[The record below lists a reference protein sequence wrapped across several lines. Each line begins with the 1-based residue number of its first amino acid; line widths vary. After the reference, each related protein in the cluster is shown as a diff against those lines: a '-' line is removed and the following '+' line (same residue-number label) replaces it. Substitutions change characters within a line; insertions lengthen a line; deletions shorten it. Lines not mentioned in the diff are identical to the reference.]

1 MVTGDGKQPT
11 SHLSRQ
17 HDLALC
23 CCLLVAVWIAHAT
36 SRTWTS
42 TDSRWT
48 IPTALSIINDH
59 TASLDRYASLIAQ
72 DNFYAIDCVT
82 GQTVIRPVKSLAQC
96 TNGHFYNFYPI
107 GVDVLAV
114 PEVFAIQKL
123 VHAVSGSPLA
133 RSVKNPYRRRLLEGD
148 LIYTH
153 PLVEVLIASFW
164 IALAAVLLYLITR
177 QFVRSIRS
185 LIIALLFAF
194 GTSAWSTGSRALWQ
208 HGASMLLISVASL
221 AWLKADRNPNWWVLA
236 GFALAFSMVVRPT
249 NILPFAAAFL
259 YLLKEQPRKV
269 WLYVLPALLVV
280 GLFVMWSYAVYGTA
294 VAPYYWPR
302 RPGTNSLAI
311 HRHFAEALVGNL
323 ISPGRGLFVYVPVF
337 LLAVSLMLLP
347 TLDQRLLRIR
357 PFLVGTLLAHW
368 VLISSFQDWW
378 AGFAF
383 VHATFPT

>member
-1 MVTGDGKQPT
+1 MCRYDPSSSAREPGLPNGRMESVRTTRCWCCSKYTAAAGSAMSIDERNISIAASRPLVGGNWATAPVPAGSRTTSRRLRILRIPRSTMPRTTSLYRSRISHRMPTIRADRMDAMVTGDGKQPT

-96 TNGHFYNFYPI
+96 TNGHCYNFYPI

-236 GFALAFSMVVRPT
+236 GF
-249 NILPFAAAFL
+249 
-259 YLLKEQPRKV
+259 
-269 WLYVLPALLVV
+269 
-280 GLFVMWSYAVYGTA
+280 
-294 VAPYYWPR
+294 
-302 RPGTNSLAI
+302 
-311 HRHFAEALVGNL
+311 
-323 ISPGRGLFVYVPVF
+323 
-337 LLAVSLMLLP
+337 
-347 TLDQRLLRIR
+347 
-357 PFLVGTLLAHW
+357 
-368 VLISSFQDWW
+368 
-378 AGFAF
+378 
-383 VHATFPT
+383 